1 MVMMVNRKKGPW
13 KYQLILGKITADA
26 TNKKIFRNHFSS
38 SQCCSFKGEKI
49 TKNNKKL
56 GFL

>member
-1 MVMMVNRKKGPW
+1 MVNRKKGSW

-26 TNKKIFRNHFSS
+26 TNKKSLQIILVVLSV
-38 SQCCSFKGEKI
+38 SFKGEKI
-49 TKNNKKL
+49 TKNTKKL